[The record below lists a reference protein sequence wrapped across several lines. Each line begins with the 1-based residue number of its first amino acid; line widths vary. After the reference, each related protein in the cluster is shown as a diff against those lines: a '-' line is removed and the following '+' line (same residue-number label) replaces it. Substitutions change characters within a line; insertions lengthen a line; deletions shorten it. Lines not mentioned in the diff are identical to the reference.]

1 MHQFSYSYIATVRHK
16 TLVGQI
22 FDGFGT
28 ARKSVEKILV
38 ADHTNEKYVVHYLSS
53 QYLADKTLVDCYTI
67 VSKSAKVLCCT
78 ASMQNKIT

>member
-1 MHQFSYSYIATVRHK
+1 MKTIRLQMDNVSMHQFSYSYIATLRHK

-38 ADHTNEKYVVHYLSS
+38 ADHTNE
-53 QYLADKTLVDCYTI
+53 T
-67 VSKSAKVLCCT
+67 
-78 ASMQNKIT
+78 